1 MGQNATVI
9 YQMDSKQTIQ
19 IVFLDEASDFLNGWS
34 VIDLIFQDFRNACD
48 TTLYIIKESED

>member
-1 MGQNATVI
+1 
-9 YQMDSKQTIQ
+9 MDSKQTIQ